1 LRCANCGSEVD
12 EGARFCSNCGS
23 LMTHPIIPTPSG
35 LLYLFADHFVAR
47 EKPLSQSEKV
57 PCGDAKVQRR
67 ELAQT
72 MLRAAFASLKKEGR
86 IGLSLGQ
93 KKTLIF
99 KSNAIFVTL
108 RRGDAYTAGG
118 LEAGIFGALTGDA
131 GKDTVDEVSGRMISE
146 ECPDPWGAVIEKA
159 KDDLLRLGYFTEEGR
174 RGLGKIIIGRAFVP
188 RCDRIVVLQAHI
200 PMVQGLLN
208 GLDDGNHALGR
219 QLGEDIKKGITSRYQ
234 TRDIDADE

>member
-1 LRCANCGSEVD
+1 MRCVNCGSEVD

-23 LMTHPIIPTPSG
+23 PMTQPIIPTPSG
-35 LLYLFADHFVAR
+35 LLYLFSDHFVAR
-47 EKPLSQSEKV
+47 EKPLSPSEKV
-57 PCGDAKVQRR
+57 PCGDAKVQKR

-72 MLRAAFASLKKEGR
+72 MLRAAFASLEKEGR

-99 KSNAIFVTL
+99 KSNAVFVTL
-108 RRGDAYTAGG
+108 GRGDAYTAGG
-118 LEAGIFGALTGDA
+118 LEAGILGALTGDS
-131 GKDTVDEVSGRMISE
+131 GRDTVDEVVGRLIGE
-146 ECPDPWGAVIEKA
+146 ECPDPWEAVIEEA
-159 KDDLLRLGYFTEEGR
+159 KNDLLRLGYFTEEGR
-174 RGLGKIIIGRAFVP
+174 RGLGKLIPGRTLVP

-200 PMVQGLLN
+200 PMVQGLLK
-208 GLDDGNHALGR
+208 GLDDGNPALGR